1 MENRKKKGRM
11 KNLAKKRDAN
21 FREID
26 SRKNLIFVHK
36 IWKNTRND
44 ASFSKHPFRLYLLSR
59 IS

>member
-1 MENRKKKGRM
+1 M
-11 KNLAKKRDAN
+11 KNLAKKKDAN